1 MPQFY
6 DWESVKE
13 TLAELYLTDG
23 LPLKDVM
30 DIMKIR
36 QGMKSKS
43 ETLILF

>member
-36 QGMKSKS
+36 HQFTPRY
-43 ETLILF
+43 EV